1 MVRAVS
7 RLICSCWGFKRG
19 ASPKPPRHLRRG
31 DDDQFGRCPSQP
43 DVEEIVEAVAVGRE
57 LDENDDLALHALEAA
72 DRFEQNVIRLVWDVL
87 WHETVDLRLRGHT
100 DTVRAVILGQ
110 DPYPNRGQAC
120 GSAFS
125 VPRGVRRP
133 LSLRKIIRTVEH
145 DLSIEIAE
153 DATLDPWASRGVL
166 LLNTALTVLAG
177 CPGNPTHR
185 AVWRPLTRAVLE
197 VLASRQESI
206 AFLLWGAAAHE
217 ACDGLDLPS
226 SDVFDAP
233 HPASRYSPAD
243 CRSFESHHPFG
254 NTKDRVN
261 WEL

>member
-1 MVRAVS
+1 VKAGPDAEGRGPLRTLGRGVMGNGGGAIQSIGGGWGEVIAE
-7 RLICSCWGFKRG
+7 RLKQTDRQDLEKFL
-19 ASPKPPRHLRRG
+19 ASAWAPGGPEVYPCREHV
-31 DDDQFGRCPSQP
+31 FAAF
-43 DVEEIVEAVAVGRE
+43 EATP
-57 LDENDDLALHALEAA
+57 
-72 DRFEQNVIRLVWDVL
+72 I
-87 WHETVDLRLRGHT
+87 

-110 DPYPNRGQAC
+110 DPYSNPGQAC
-120 GSAFS
+120 GMAFS
-125 VPRGVRRP
+125 VPPGVPRP
-133 LSLRKIIRTVEH
+133 VSLRKIIRTVEN

-206 AFLLWGAAAHE
+206 AFLLWGAAAHA
-217 ACDGLDLPS
+217 ACDGLYLQPR
-226 SDVFDAP
+226 DVFDAP
-233 HPASRYSPAD
+233 HPASRYSPKNS
-243 CRSFESHHPFG
+243 RSFEAHHPFRD
-254 NTKDRVN
+254 TTDRVD

>member
-1 MVRAVS
+1 MGNEGGAIES
-7 RLICSCWGFKRG
+7 IGGGWGEVI
-19 ASPKPPRHLRRG
+19 A
-31 DDDQFGRCPSQP
+31 
-43 DVEEIVEAVAVGRE
+43 E
-57 LDENDDLALHALEAA
+57 LLKQA
-72 DRFEQNVIRLVWDVL
+72 DRQDLEKFLASAWAPEGPEVYPCREHVFAAFEATPI
-87 WHETVDLRLRGHT
+87 